1 MNVCCKTQN
10 KRRKY
15 AKKHKMLGFLDRKLY
30 LCSSFQKL
38 KVRLYEEITGIS
50 ADDSLFDSCR

>member
-1 MNVCCKTQN
+1 MF
-10 KRRKY
+10 
-15 AKKHKMLGFLDRKLY
+15 GFLVEKLY